1 MSYPLVIEG
10 RDEQGLNDRSF
21 SHTGVPLLASFD
33 FQFQDGLLG
42 SIDRHIQ
49 QILINPNPDFEP
61 DKMQLG
67 YHDSDKDT
75 DYEYMIVHQIV
86 DAPGILRLRRSL
98 DICSEIECSVP
109 IERPTGDF
117 VFVLVGF
124 QLSYQGTDHHIKRV
138 RLLEWDGNLKIRFR
152 DNNDDPPPISEYSV
166 QYAYVPSSLFIE
178 LGSSSGRNNRADGTD
193 IPAGPSVIR
202 GFSLEFPHDDHHL
215 RRIGVL
221 TGDGRLEV
229 RYADLNGDDPFDWY
243 VDWGI
248 LAI

>member
-1 MSYPLVIEG
+1 M
-10 RDEQGLNDRSF
+10 R
-21 SHTGVPLLASFD
+21 
-33 FQFQDGLLG
+33 
-42 SIDRHIQ
+42 
-49 QILINPNPDFEP
+49 
-61 DKMQLG
+61 LG
-67 YHDSDKDT
+67 YQDSSGKD
-75 DYEYMIVHQIV
+75 DYEYTIVHQIV
-86 DAPGILRLRRSL
+86 DTPGILRFKRDL

-229 RYADLNGDDPFDWY
+229 RYADLNGDDTFDWY